1 MSPTVNY
8 MNPTVIRQEGI
19 RALSRALTP
28 VGMAYFFRQIEAG
41 TGDYTAE
48 KDELTKGFT
57 TDSIM
62 KALSDMR
69 AGEH

>member
-1 MSPTVNY
+1 MSNTVNY
-8 MNPTVIRQEGI
+8 MNPTVVKQEGI

-28 VGMAYFFRQIEAG
+28 IGMAYFFRQIEAG
-41 TGDYTAE
+41 TGNYTAE
-48 KDELTKGFT
+48 KDELTKEFT

-69 AGEH
+69 VGKQ